1 MPPEILVVLCLD
13 CFRGKNQPLVTE
25 KQIRYNEERVKSMKN
40 ELAEDLTLAEGKSQ
54 YDMYCKRILANK
66 VILAWILKYVTEEFK
81 DMEISRIKACI
92 GTDVQISEVN
102 VLPGRTNMPADTVNK
117 PDPEKVMGESVEDS
131 VPGEGELF
139 YDIRFSVYYGRQKH
153 RIKMI
158 INVEAQK
165 ELHPGYSIT
174 TRGVF
179 YGARM
184 ISAQK
189 GIEFMGKDYD
199 NIRKV
204 YSIWI
209 CMNAP
214 DYIGNAIADYS
225 IHKKDRIAGIPDQKE
240 TYDKLSV
247 VIICLN
253 EKSKKGNRLTKM
265 LGILLSPKIKAGSK
279 MEQLEHEFDIP
290 MENDMGEEL
299 NQMCN
304 LSDYVEELGVKK
316 GLDQGVE
323 LAKKAWRLH
332 VQGDSPEKIAKECDI
347 TLEQV
352 KKILE

>member
-1 MPPEILVVLCLD
+1 M
-13 CFRGKNQPLVTE
+13 R
-25 KQIRYNEERVKSMKN
+25 N
-40 ELAEDLTLAEGKSQ
+40 ELAGDLTLAEGKSQ

-66 VILAWILKYVTEEFK
+66 VILAWILKYVAEEFK
-81 DMEISRIKACI
+81 DMDISQIKTCI
-92 GTDVQISEVN
+92 GTDVKISEVK

-117 PDPEKVMGESVEDS
+117 PELEKITGESTEDS

-139 YDIRFSVYYGRQKH
+139 YDIRFSVYYGRRKH

-165 ELHPGYSIT
+165 EFRPGYSIT

-189 GIEFMGKDYD
+189 GIEFTGKDYD

-225 IHKKDRIAGIPDQKE
+225 ICKKDRLSGIPDQKE

-253 EKSKKGNRLTKM
+253 ERSKKGNRLTKL

-299 NQMCN
+299 DQMCN

-316 GLDQGVE
+316 GLEQGRKQGVE

-332 VQGDSPEKIAKECDI
+332 AQGDSPEKIAEKCDI